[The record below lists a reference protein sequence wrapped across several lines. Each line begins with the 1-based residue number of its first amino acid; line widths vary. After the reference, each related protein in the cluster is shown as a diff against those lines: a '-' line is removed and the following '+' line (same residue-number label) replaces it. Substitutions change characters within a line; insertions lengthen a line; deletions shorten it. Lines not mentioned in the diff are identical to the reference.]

1 MIRASNRAEKKLFSD
16 GQIHPTIQQSSLE
29 QYAKYGPF
37 QNSAYNLTYA
47 YSWLPFSRFERQRLK
62 LFSFSS
68 SFSSKNSKNV
78 DYRHQGKQHWVQCLQ
93 IALFWIST
101 RTELGQRRKRVM
113 DTLIVP
119 QVFVAAASCNEWP
132 PLPPLRPPFGSCLK
146 GGFTRGNCSSQGT
159 GGLYDWSITHM
170 RSNYLTIPIYE

>member
-1 MIRASNRAEKKLFSD
+1 MCTRGCNFHDLNVKGLNCLFLLLLFH
-16 GQIHPTIQQSSLE
+16 QKIQKMLIID
-29 QYAKYGPF
+29 
-37 QNSAYNLTYA
+37 N
-47 YSWLPFSRFERQRLK
+47 
-62 LFSFSS
+62 
-68 SFSSKNSKNV
+68 
-78 DYRHQGKQHWVQCLQ
+78 RHQGKQHWVQCLQ

>member
-1 MIRASNRAEKKLFSD
+1 MRTRGCHFHDLNVKGLNCFLFLLLFH
-16 GQIHPTIQQSSLE
+16 QKIQKILIID
-29 QYAKYGPF
+29 
-37 QNSAYNLTYA
+37 N
-47 YSWLPFSRFERQRLK
+47 
-62 LFSFSS
+62 
-68 SFSSKNSKNV
+68 
-78 DYRHQGKQHWVQCLQ
+78 RHQGKQHWVQCLQ

-146 GGFTRGNCSSQGT
+146 GGFTRGNCSSQGI